1 MSRAD
6 DYILVIDSGVGGISV
21 LRELIKVLPDER
33 FIYVGDSANA
43 PYGEK
48 TAAQVY
54 SHTKSSIAHEYAKG
68 IKAIVI
74 ACNTITAS
82 CINELR
88 ADYPDFPVI
97 GIEPALKPAFEKYHT
112 SDGVKPKILI
122 LATPF
127 TVKSEKLGKLSERF
141 EEEAD
146 IYRRSCSDLVRFV
159 ESGLA
164 DDEACLEYLTDVVSS
179 CGKIKFDAVVLGCTH
194 FPFAKRAIR
203 KAINYDFEFFDGGE
217 GTARQTKRRLE
228 EEGLLCE
235 ESETRKPIKERV
247 TIINSA
253 GRVYEE
259 LSWRLLTEE

>member
-1 MSRAD
+1 MGRKE
-6 DYILVIDSGVGGISV
+6 DYILVVDSGVGGISV
-21 LRELIKVLPDER
+21 LRELVKVLPSER

-54 SHTKSSIAHEYAKG
+54 SHTKSSIAHEYSKG

-88 ADYPDFPVI
+88 SDYPELPVI
-97 GIEPALKPAFEKYHT
+97 GIEPALKPAFERFH
-112 SDGVKPKILI
+112 SSGDEKPKILL

-127 TVKSEKLGKLSERF
+127 TVRSDKLDKLAERF

-164 DDEACLEYLTDVVSS
+164 DDEACLEYLTDVISS
-179 CGKIKFDAVVLGCTH
+179 CGSIKFNAVVLGCTH
-194 FPFAKRAIR
+194 FPFAKKTLQ
-203 KAINYDFEFFDGGE
+203 KAINYDVEFFDGGE

-228 EEGLLCE
+228 EMGLLRDDAE
-235 ESETRKPIKERV
+235 APVSLKERV
-247 TIINSA
+247 KIVNSA
-253 GRVYEE
+253 GKVYEE
-259 LSWRLLTEE
+259 LSWRLLTEK